1 MAPDQS
7 GKTAILYR
15 MVMPDHLCPY
25 GLKSITFAKSDIPT
39 PSLRWPERASAEAL
53 APLRRSP
60 FCSSQSTRM
69 NIRLLEMT
77 HCRRRA

>member
-1 MAPDQS
+1 
-7 GKTAILYR
+7 
-15 MVMPDHLCPY
+15 
-25 GLKSITFAKSDIPT
+25 
-39 PSLRWPERASAEAL
+39 LRWPERASAEAL